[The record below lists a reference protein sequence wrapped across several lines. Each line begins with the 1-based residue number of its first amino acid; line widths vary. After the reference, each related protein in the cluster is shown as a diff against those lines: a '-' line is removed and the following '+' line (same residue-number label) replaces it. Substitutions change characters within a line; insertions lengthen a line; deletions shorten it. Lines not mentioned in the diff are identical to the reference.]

1 MSSQPF
7 FLLDAKHIRF
17 AVFIVTALLVLGA
30 IHLELL
36 VSIYAGFL
44 TYASVMVI
52 SERLVR
58 RGGRLQDSKIIGIM
72 VVALVVV
79 LFFVGAGTAI
89 HFMFRNGSDLRDL
102 MVKMSDILASA
113 RSWLPADLHEMLPE
127 QEEMLTHAVGWLR
140 SHARDIETAGLGTVK
155 ALGLAILGIILGS
168 MVAVS
173 DATRVSELGP
183 VSTQLLAQ
191 VTALRQSFWRVATAQ
206 LRISALNTS
215 LTAIYLVVVL
225 PLFGVHLPFAKTLIA
240 VTFVAG
246 LLPVIGN
253 LISNTVICTISLS
266 VNFDVMLSSLA
277 FLVIIHKLEYFVNAR
292 IVGTQINVRAWEILL
307 CMLFMERL
315 FGVAGV
321 VAAPVLYAW
330 FKSEWTIWDSA
341 EHPENG

>member
-1 MSSQPF
+1 MSNQPF
-7 FLLDAKHIRF
+7 LLLDAKHVRF
-17 AVFIVTALLVLGA
+17 AVFIVTAVLMLGA

-52 SERLVR
+52 SQRLVS
-58 RGGRLQDSKIIGIM
+58 RGGRLHDSKIIGIV
-72 VVALVVV
+72 VVALVVM
-79 LFFVGAGTAI
+79 LFFTGTGTAL
-89 HFMFRNGSDLRDL
+89 HFMFRSGSDVRDL

-113 RSWLPADLHEMLPE
+113 RNWLPADFHEMIPE
-127 QEEMLTHAVGWLR
+127 QDEMLTHAVAWLR
-140 SHARDIETAGLGTVK
+140 SHARDIETAGIGTLK

-168 MVAVS
+168 MVAVT
-173 DATRVSELGP
+173 DATRHSQLGP
-183 VSTQLLAQ
+183 VSAQLLTQ

-206 LRISALNTS
+206 LRISALNTT
-215 LTAIYLVVVL
+215 LTGVYLVVVL
-225 PLFGVHLPFAKTLIA
+225 PLFGVNLPFAKTLIA

-253 LISNTVICTISLS
+253 LISNTVICLMS
-266 VNFDVMLSSLA
+266 VSVSFDVMLSSLA

-321 VAAPVLYAW
+321 VVAPVFYAW
-330 FKSEWTIWDSA
+330 FKAEWTIWDHSRA
-341 EHPENG
+341 TE